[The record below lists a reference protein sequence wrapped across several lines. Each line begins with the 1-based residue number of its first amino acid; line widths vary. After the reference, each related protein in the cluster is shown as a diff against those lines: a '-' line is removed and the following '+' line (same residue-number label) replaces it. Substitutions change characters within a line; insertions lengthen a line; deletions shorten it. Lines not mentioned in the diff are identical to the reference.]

1 MQTEAIWAA
10 PFPQGRASSERFMN
24 DSDNRLNKGEDKSGS
39 IYFLSRALMI
49 IYHRHSAVLI
59 PLEMH
64 AVAFCWGALRD
75 RRVWACSDISGQGWL
90 LDGLIVEPTVR
101 FFFFFYFTNR
111 AVCAGELSASPSG
124 NLRIQSFQ
132 QTHWALLRSLDCQT
146 TQQPG
151 CSKPLFTLFPPPQ
164 PITCI
169 AHKWLGISQQLR
181 QKK

>member
-1 MQTEAIWAA
+1 MQTETIWAA

-49 IYHRHSAVLI
+49 IYHRHSAVLM
-59 PLEMH
+59 PLEKH
-64 AVAFCWGALRD
+64 TVAFCWGGAARPQSLSMLRD
-75 RRVWACSDISGQGWL
+75 LRTGVTLRRLSRRNQRWD
-90 LDGLIVEPTVR
+90 
-101 FFFFFYFTNR
+101 FFFLFFFFTNR

-146 TQQPG
+146 TQQPV
-151 CSKPLFTLFPPPQ
+151 CSKPLFTLSSP
-164 PITCI
+164 T
-169 AHKWLGISQQLR
+169 ANHLHRS
-181 QKK
+181 